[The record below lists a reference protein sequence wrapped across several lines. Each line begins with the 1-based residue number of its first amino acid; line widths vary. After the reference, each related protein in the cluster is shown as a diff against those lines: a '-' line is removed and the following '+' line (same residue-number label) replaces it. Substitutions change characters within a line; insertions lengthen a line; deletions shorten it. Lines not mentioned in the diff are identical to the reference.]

1 MSDSPRPVMLTVDDD
16 PQVLRAVRRDLLSAY
31 GKDYRV
37 LGAASGSEAL
47 ALLDSLLVSGDE
59 VALLISDQRMPEMTG
74 SDFLLEATSRFPDAK
89 RALLTAYADTDV
101 AVSAINKI
109 RLDYYLLKP
118 WDPPQE
124 RLFPIVDDLLS
135 DWVAQHRPRY
145 QGIRVVGARVSA
157 ETHRLRDYFT
167 RNEQPFQFLDLE
179 SDPEGANLAQT
190 HASLDLP
197 LVLLPGGEVLSNPD
211 AVQLSERFGIATLAS
226 RPHYDTV
233 VIGAGPAGLAAAVY
247 SGSEGLSTLVVD
259 AEVPGGQAGT
269 TSRIE
274 NYLGF
279 PSGLAGADLARRAL
293 TQARRF
299 GAEFLYPVRAVG
311 LRRGDPARIVT
322 LSNGTEVSASS
333 VILAMGVSYN
343 RLTTPGAANFENQGL
358 FYGTTMSE
366 TAQCVG
372 REVLIIGGANSAGQA
387 AIHIAKVALKVTILV
402 RDKALDVAM
411 SNYLVREIDALPTI
425 EVCPSTEVAE
435 FRGNGK
441 LESVLLS
448 HKGTGETSVLPA
460 ELAFTYIGATPHT
473 DWLDGVVAR
482 DERGFLITGPDLLR
496 PSASAPPWPVERPP
510 YLLETSMPGVFAAG
524 DVRAGS
530 VKRVAAGVGEGATA
544 ISLVHLYQTRE

>member
-179 SDPEGANLAQT
+179 SDPEGANLART

-197 LVLLPGGEVLSNPD
+197 LVVLPGGEVLSNPD

-311 LRRGDPARIVT
+311 RHAQQRDRG
-322 LSNGTEVSASS
+322 
-333 VILAMGVSYN
+333 
-343 RLTTPGAANFENQGL
+343 
-358 FYGTTMSE
+358 
-366 TAQCVG
+366 
-372 REVLIIGGANSAGQA
+372 
-387 AIHIAKVALKVTILV
+387 
-402 RDKALDVAM
+402 
-411 SNYLVREIDALPTI
+411 
-425 EVCPSTEVAE
+425 
-435 FRGNGK
+435 
-441 LESVLLS
+441 
-448 HKGTGETSVLPA
+448 
-460 ELAFTYIGATPHT
+460 
-473 DWLDGVVAR
+473 
-482 DERGFLITGPDLLR
+482 ER
-496 PSASAPPWPVERPP
+496 
-510 YLLETSMPGVFAAG
+510 
-524 DVRAGS
+524 
-530 VKRVAAGVGEGATA
+530 
-544 ISLVHLYQTRE
+544 